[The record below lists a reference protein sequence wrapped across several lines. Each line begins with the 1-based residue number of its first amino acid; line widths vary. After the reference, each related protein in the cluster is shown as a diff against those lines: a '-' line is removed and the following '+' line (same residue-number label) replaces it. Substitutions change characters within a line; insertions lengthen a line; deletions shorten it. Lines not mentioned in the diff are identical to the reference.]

1 MKNTKML
8 KKNYEFKEVL
18 SRGKYYSGNCIEA
31 FIKKSEKQEYN
42 FLGIAISTKVGKA
55 VRRNYIKRLIRESYR
70 SLENSIKKGYR
81 MVFLWKKK
89 KDSKEASYEVIKK
102 DIEKIFDKANL
113 F

>member
-102 DIEKIFDKANL
+102 DIEKIFDKAKL

>member
-1 MKNTKML
+1 ML

-70 SLENSIKKGYR
+70 SLENSIKKGYK

>member
-1 MKNTKML
+1 ML